1 MGPETER
8 SLGRVCV
15 DKSAFGFWI
24 GIQKE
29 NTTKVAAYSEYLLI
43 SQDRWELLFSLK
55 WVQRRND
62 RKYIVLR
69 VWEPWNKYSMA
80 HKELSRIGLTS
91 KHSNKAIAAAIHRI
105 TAACREE
112 CRDPAGE

>member
-1 MGPETER
+1 MK
-8 SLGRVCV
+8 LYI
-15 DKSAFGFWI
+15 K
-24 GIQKE
+24 
-29 NTTKVAAYSEYLLI
+29 Y
-43 SQDRWELLFSLK
+43 LK
-55 WVQRRND
+55 WVQRRKD
-62 RKYIVLR
+62 RKHIDLC

-112 CRDPAGE
+112 CRDPAGEHSNKV